1 MKYKEFKKGDRSVR
15 AIATTLIL
23 RVKQATF
30 IECFLGAMHWSRL
43 LAPLTTSF
51 PLKTLTSHGF
61 HDILISG
68 FSIPSA
74 HPLNPST
81 VAWNSVAP
89 QKRIIIFFSILFY
102 KLLNSWTAFTAKLHS
117 LSIVNSRYKYPV
129 KLPLRS
135 PDWYRLT
142 LMTIPHVW
150 PGGTTDSTHLKL
162 NSLLNKKKSYI
173 FPARYFLTQW

>member
-1 MKYKEFKKGDRSVR
+1 MKYKEFKKGDRSVH
-15 AIATTLIL
+15 AIATILIL
-23 RVKQATF
+23 RVKQAIF
-30 IECFLGAMHWSRL
+30 LECFLGAMHWPRL

-51 PLKTLTSHGF
+51 LLKTLTSHGF

-74 HPLNPST
+74 HPLNLST
-81 VAWNSVAP
+81 VAWYSVAP
-89 QKRIIIFFSILFY
+89 QKCSLSSFPSCFTNSWIHGLHSLQSFIHCL
-102 KLLNSWTAFTAKLHS
+102 LLNSK
-117 LSIVNSRYKYPV
+117 YKYPI

-135 PDWYRLT
+135 PDWYWLT

-150 PGGTTDSTHLKL
+150 PIGTTDSTHLKL

-173 FPARYFLTQW
+173 FPTRYFLTQW